1 MPGLLNHPRKQA
13 TRGIL
18 KTMQENA
25 GPTFGKSLKVK
36 NAGQFSGL
44 SFSAPVDKLVIL
56 ANVLIDLD
64 QLAM

>member
-1 MPGLLNHPRKQA
+1 MPGLLNHPRKQ
-13 TRGIL
+13 
-18 KTMQENA
+18 A